1 MGTGEGNGRGIYS
14 ALEAKTSPIWVHEFV
29 WFGLARGVGTRF
41 WCVGVGVGV
50 GPTKG
55 GQKVWA
61 IILFRHGRGHYCG
74 QQRGEDVELVISR

>member
-1 MGTGEGNGRGIYS
+1 MGGGGGS
-14 ALEAKTSPIWVHEFV
+14 
-29 WFGLARGVGTRF
+29 VG
-41 WCVGVGVGV
+41 VGVGVGV